1 MSQHFAAPIFA
12 VPCIDATRQRVYV
25 AVEDRFL
32 YAFNSAQFN
41 VEWKLNV
48 SNALETNGSN
58 TELSLAPCATVLL
71 TRCDI

>member
-12 VPCIDATRQRVYV
+12 VPCIDTTRQRVYV

-48 SNALETNGSN
+48 RNTLETNGSN
-58 TELSLAPCATVLL
+58 YRTVPSSMRHCSPHPL
-71 TRCDI
+71 